1 MVVLTVGHVTAPG
14 QLQHVEVLQLVH
26 WAHVVAAQL
35 EVVAAVV
42 AAFVAEHCADTFIA
56 ANSESTV
63 NSANTGTITFLMFF
77 SPILCA

>member
-1 MVVLTVGHVTAPG
+1 VVVLAVALVTAHG

-26 WAHVVAAQL
+26 WAHVVAAQVVL
-35 EVVAAVV
+35 EAAVV

-56 ANSESTV
+56 ANSESTA
-63 NSANTGTITFLMFF
+63 NSANTGTITFLIFF